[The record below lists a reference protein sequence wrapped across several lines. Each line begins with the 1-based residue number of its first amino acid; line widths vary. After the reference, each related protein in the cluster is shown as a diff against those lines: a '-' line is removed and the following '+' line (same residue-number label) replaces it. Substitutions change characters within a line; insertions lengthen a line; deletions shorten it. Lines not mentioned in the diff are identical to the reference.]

1 MMQKLCAARDALIN
15 HRISGVSDIRGEERP
30 VFPEDHPTGKK
41 RHSSK
46 KPPVLSSKFPRLEN
60 TTPSLNDPL
69 PNEPELPYSPSL
81 APSPIEVP
89 TDAETEVFDSDQEM
103 LLENLDPSV
112 PEIFLNEHEQNDN
125 GNKQEVNKRAQKE
138 IKLKDLDPQD
148 YERFKQAIQKEW
160 KTNLE
165 NGAIGVI
172 EAAEAMRIRQ
182 KLPHRIMQSRLLHVA
197 KPIDDLSQ
205 IDQSQIL
212 NCSPSGVPCKAKTRW
227 VARGD

>member
-1 MMQKLCAARDALIN
+1 MMQKLCATRDVLRD

-46 KPPVLSSKFPRLEN
+46 KPPVTSSKFPRLEN

-125 GNKQEVNKRAQKE
+125 GNKQE
-138 IKLKDLDPQD
+138 DPQD

-160 KTNLE
+160 KTNLD